1 MEKEEKKTENVST
14 EQTEVKENVTPV
26 ETPAPAEAPA
36 ETKEAETKKEEPAK
50 EEAKPEE
57 AAPQVGI
64 GEEIPKSEAEIAAK
78 KAAQEQNFN
87 AKEEVVYKMKAEKGA
102 NPIGVAIFFALLI
115 GFVLFLP
122 KIVSKYGSIFEQK
135 HHYFDNSQKLPEN
148 EEKKDDESEKTKK
161 DTYSFAKSDR
171 VKVDE
176 LTFLN
181 FVKSNLNNGQYTL
194 AFSVMNE
201 SENLFDFKT
210 KYYIELYNGDI
221 KISEKL
227 IHSYESI
234 APKSAVQVT
243 VALNKED
250 YSSSSNFK
258 IIKKTVD
265 EYPEVTLVDNDGDYD
280 KLTCVKDN
288 NTMVYYFKDNLLEKI
303 DDDIRVSNESE
314 NYGTQLAEAKQR
326 AETLRAI
333 EGIDSN
339 VIETNQSGYNLKT
352 NIDLSTTQPNNL
364 TALKQYKYFIFHEKA
379 KVVKYEMTALT
390 YTCS

>member
-64 GEEIPKSEAEIAAK
+64 GEEIPMSEAEIAAK

-135 HHYFDNSQKLPEN
+135 HHYFDSSQNLPGDEKDP
-148 EEKKDDESEKTKK
+148 EEGSDTTKK
-161 DTYSFAKSDR
+161 DTYSFAKADR

-194 AFSVMNE
+194 TFSVVNE
-201 SENLFDFKT
+201 SESLFDFKT

-250 YSSSSNFK
+250 YNSSHFK
-258 IIKKTVD
+258 ITKRTTD
-265 EYPEVTLVDNDGDYD
+265 DYPEVKLVDKDADYD

-303 DDDIRVSNESE
+303 DDDIRVSNDSE
-314 NYGTQLAEAKQR
+314 NYGAQLEEAKQR

-339 VIETNQSGYNLKT
+339 VIETSQSGYNLKT

>member
-1 MEKEEKKTENVST
+1 MEKEEKKNETVST
-14 EQTEVKENVTPV
+14 EQTEVKETAKPV
-26 ETPAPAEAPA
+26 ETPAPAEAAPA
-36 ETKEAETKKEEPAK
+36 EAKAEEPKEAEQ
-50 EEAKPEE
+50 
-57 AAPQVGI
+57 PQVGI
-64 GEEIPKSEAEIAAK
+64 GEEVPMSEAEIAAK

-102 NPIGVAIFFALLI
+102 NPIGVLIFFALLI

-135 HHYFDNSQKLPEN
+135 HHYFDNSQKLPSD
-148 EEKKDDESEKTKK
+148 EKDPKEGSSETKK

-194 AFSVMNE
+194 AFSIMNE
-201 SENLFDFKT
+201 SESLFDFKT
-210 KYYIELYNGDI
+210 KYFIELYNGDI

-250 YSSSSNFK
+250 YNSSNFK
-258 IIKKTVD
+258 IIKRTVD
-265 EYPEVTLVDNDGDYD
+265 EYPEVTLVDKDADYD

-303 DDDIRVSNESE
+303 DDDTRVSNDSE
-314 NYGTQLAEAKQR
+314 NYATQLEEAKQR
-326 AETLRAI
+326 SETLRAI

-339 VIETNQSGYNLKT
+339 VIETSQSGYNLKT
-352 NIDLSTTQPNNL
+352 NIDLSTTQPNSL
-364 TALKQYKYFIFHEKA
+364 TALKRYKYFIYHEKV